1 MKGQSSNI
9 TAMHWSSP
17 LFTDRLYALNTLYR
31 FPSAFSQMTHIGLLS
46 HSRSDTGCENQ
57 TAI

>member
-1 MKGQSSNI
+1 MKGQSSYI

-31 FPSAFSQMTHIGLLS
+31 FPSAFSQMTHIGLS
-46 HSRSDTGCENQ
+46 RHSRSDTGYETQ
-57 TAI
+57 PAT